1 MAQGRGAEL
10 PPPSLRAT
18 LAAPPGGRG
27 LGHVWCLRG
36 QVRDVCADHIRLGER
51 PRGWLPLVGL
61 RADGLGGGSGIAASW
76 PSCPEAMGPGLVIK
90 GGPITPKCSF

>member
-36 QVRDVCADHIRLGER
+36 QVRDVCPDHILLRER
-51 PRGWLPLVGL
+51 PRGCEAGSRWWGSELTGL
-61 RADGLGGGSGIAASW
+61 E
-76 PSCPEAMGPGLVIK
+76 EAPG
-90 GGPITPKCSF
+90 